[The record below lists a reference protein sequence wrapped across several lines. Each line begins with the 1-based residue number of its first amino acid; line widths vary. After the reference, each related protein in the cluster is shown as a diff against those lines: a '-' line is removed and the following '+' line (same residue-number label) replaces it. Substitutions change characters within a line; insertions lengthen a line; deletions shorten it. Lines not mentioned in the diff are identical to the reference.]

1 MPQNIILNGF
11 ALMTALILVDYITG
25 LAKAVKNKNVSS
37 SVMREGLLRKFV
49 YYLVAIT
56 ALIIDIESGKI
67 DLGFS
72 LPLFIPTIIAISLI
86 EVSSIMENASEID
99 PELKTSGIFN
109 LFGRSGKDNSNEPT
123 NTTASA

>member
-1 MPQNIILNGF
+1 MTSGIVINGF
-11 ALMTALILVDYITG
+11 GLMTALIVVDYVTG
-25 LAKAVKNKNVSS
+25 LAKAVKNKSVSS
-37 SVMREGLLRKFV
+37 SIMREGLLRKFV

-86 EVSSIMENASEID
+86 EVSSIMENAGEID

-109 LFGRSGKDNSNEPT
+109 LFNKGKDNSNEPT
-123 NTTASA
+123 DTTAGA

>member
-1 MPQNIILNGF
+1 MLNGF
-11 ALMTALILVDYITG
+11 ALMTALIIVDYLTG

-49 YYLVAIT
+49 YYLVSIT

-86 EVSSIMENASEID
+86 EVSSIMENAGGID

-109 LFGRSGKDNSNEPT
+109 LFNHNGKDNNNEPT
-123 NTTASA
+123 NTATGA

>member
-1 MPQNIILNGF
+1 MS
-11 ALMTALILVDYITG
+11 ALVIVDYLTG

-37 SVMREGLLRKFV
+37 SIMRGGLLRKFM
-49 YYLVAIT
+49 YYPVAIT
-56 ALIIDIESGKI
+56 ALIIDIESTKI

-86 EVSSIMENASEID
+86 EISSIMENAGEID

-109 LFGRSGKDNSNEPT
+109 LFDHNGKDNNNGPT
-123 NTTASA
+123 NTTTGA

>member
-1 MPQNIILNGF
+1 
-11 ALMTALILVDYITG
+11 MTALIVVDYVTG
-25 LAKAVKNKNVSS
+25 LAKAVKNKSVSS
-37 SVMREGLLRKFV
+37 SIMREGLLRKFV

-86 EVSSIMENASEID
+86 EVSSIMENAGEID

-109 LFGRSGKDNSNEPT
+109 LFNKGKDNSNEPT
-123 NTTASA
+123 NTPAGA

>member
-1 MPQNIILNGF
+1 MSENILLNGF

-25 LAKAVKNKNVSS
+25 LAKAVKNRSVSS

-56 ALIIDIESGKI
+56 AMIIDFESKRI

-86 EVSSIMENASEID
+86 EVSSIMENAGEID

-109 LFGRSGKDNSNEPT
+109 LFNKGKDTNDEPT
-123 NTTASA
+123 DTTAGA

>member
-1 MPQNIILNGF
+1 MSQTVILNGF
-11 ALMTALILVDYITG
+11 ALMTALIIVDYLTG

-49 YYLVAIT
+49 YYLVSIT

-86 EVSSIMENASEID
+86 EVSSIMENAGGID

-109 LFGRSGKDNSNEPT
+109 LFNKNRKDDNGT
-123 NTTASA
+123 QNTTTSA

>member
-1 MPQNIILNGF
+1 MSQNILLNGF

-49 YYLVAIT
+49 YYLVATT
-56 ALIIDIESGKI
+56 AMIIDIESKKI

-86 EVSSIMENASEID
+86 EVSSIMENAGEID
-99 PELKTSGIFN
+99 PELKASGIFN
-109 LFGRSGKDNSNEPT
+109 LFNKGKDNSNEPT
-123 NTTASA
+123 NTPTGA